1 VSNPEALI
9 PQLRRGL
16 SMQIDELY
24 SRLGY
29 MVPSHM
35 ESSARL
41 IAHTLREIDR
51 LELLYRDEKALLKLA
66 EDVLKVP

>member
-1 VSNPEALI
+1 
-9 PQLRRGL
+9 
-16 SMQIDELY
+16 MQIDELY